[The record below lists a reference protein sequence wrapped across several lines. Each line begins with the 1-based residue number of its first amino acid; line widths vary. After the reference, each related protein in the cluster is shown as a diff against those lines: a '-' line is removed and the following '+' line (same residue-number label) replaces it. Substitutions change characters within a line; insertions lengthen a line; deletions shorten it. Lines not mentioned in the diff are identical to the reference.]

1 MALALIG
8 NICRWIWAFALPPVV
23 NTSSMFSNHKYYLHL
38 EGNLTTYSR
47 MQCVRE
53 QEIHHRKDPI
63 KRKTKEGNQK
73 RRAKQEEVR
82 SRYPL
87 KTFAHA
93 NDHEVYLTPTSSE
106 CVPL

>member
-47 MQCVRE
+47 MQCVSE

-63 KRKTKEGNQK
+63 KRDTKEGNQK
-73 RRAKQEEVR
+73 RREGKAGGGKIEIPSQDIC
-82 SRYPL
+82 SC
-87 KTFAHA
+87 K
-93 NDHEVYLTPTSSE
+93 
-106 CVPL
+106 